1 MSEVNPAQDA
11 TINRRMTMV
20 RHEKRLTRPPR
31 EQLESVADES
41 VSAAAEISPTPL
53 AAAANFMFRAGLPS
67 ILSGY
72 TSGICGL
79 LVGHPFVSVAVGYI
93 FVFQCL
99 KTKKIQAKE
108 RSGRYISLTLSCHG
122 GLTYFREPMN
132 QGFAKSITPI
142 PR

>member
-20 RHEKRLTRPPR
+20 RHEKRLTRLLQR

-41 VSAAAEISPTPL
+41 VLVAKEISPTPL
-53 AAAANFMFRAGLPS
+53 AAAANFMLRAGLPS

-79 LVGHPFVSVAVGYI
+79 LVGHPFVSVAVGSILCYMSE
-93 FVFQCL
+93 
-99 KTKKIQAKE
+99 TNRSKE
-108 RSGRYISLTLSCHG
+108 R
-122 GLTYFREPMN
+122 
-132 QGFAKSITPI
+132 
-142 PR
+142 